1 MYWFSL
7 LVITVTLLS
16 GSVAQAA
23 SYQKTDGTIVD
34 PIPDTPGGSSH
45 YYGNDLE
52 PNANLS
58 GASLGYA
65 DLTDADLSNAN
76 LWDANLTDAN
86 LTNANLTDATP
97 LVAH

>member
-1 MYWFSL
+1 MIRFA
-7 LVITVTLLS
+7 LLS
-16 GSVAQAA
+16 VAAMLLGGSVALAA

-58 GASLGYA
+58 
-65 DLTDADLSNAN
+65 DACPIA
-76 LWDANLTDAN
+76 
-86 LTNANLTDATP
+86 P
-97 LVAH
+97 